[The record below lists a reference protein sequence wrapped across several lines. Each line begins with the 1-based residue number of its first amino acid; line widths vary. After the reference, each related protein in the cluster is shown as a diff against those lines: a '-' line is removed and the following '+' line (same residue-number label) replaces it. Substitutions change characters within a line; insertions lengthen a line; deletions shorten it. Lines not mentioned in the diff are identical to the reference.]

1 MTERRRVCT
10 QLPRQRALF
19 EARAV
24 SHRLMARGLEI
35 ATHHRERNEP
45 EHPKAA
51 ESALWLI
58 ELSALIKEAAD
69 RLEAT

>member
-1 MTERRRVCT
+1 MSRKRLCT
-10 QLPRQRALF
+10 QLPRLRVLF

-35 ATHHRERNEP
+35 ALYHCEHEEP

-58 ELSALIKEAAD
+58 ELSTLISEAAD
-69 RLEAT
+69 RLEAR